1 MKKYMIPAAAL
12 MTMLSAMPLQAV
24 EAPAASENDQ
34 VVTTTT
40 TTTTTTADGVTT
52 STTTTKVEEPS
63 TEPKFKVTPTGR
75 ILMDGGVF
83 TSNEKELFPAGV
95 AIPDVRLGVKASY
108 GKWSAKVDIGFAYA
122 KISLKDIFFQYT
134 FNDNNALKFGY
145 FIQQFGLQSATSSSM
160 KISME
165 EPIVNEALNNPRV
178 LGAMYTFDKGSY
190 FATASVYAESSA
202 MKFNT
207 TQMRKTGYG
216 GMSRLAWRPLR
227 GGADFG
233 GNMFQTGISFQ
244 VGSPQFNGDTSDP
257 DNHVYAISAN
267 FPTRVAKVQAIGAE
281 VGDVNCMF
289 KFTPELLL
297 AHGPLALEAQYY
309 YMQLSRRHDLPTY
322 KAYGAYGMLRCL
334 AIGGDYKY
342 SHADAGIATPAPKS
356 LELVLGYSY
365 TNTTSAKAGIYGGRA
380 QDLSLTA
387 NWYINKYMIWRLRA
401 AYTHRF
407 DRMNDPDVNLG
418 ALQTRFQ
425 IIF

>member
-1 MKKYMIPAAAL
+1 MKKYILPLALAGLCAMPAAADP
-12 MTMLSAMPLQAV
+12 S
-24 EAPAASENDQ
+24 ASEDTKTVSTTTTNADGTVTTT

-40 TTTTTTADGVTT
+40 TESGSVTNAN
-52 STTTTKVEEPS
+52 
-63 TEPKFKVTPTGR
+63 EPKLKLSPVGR

-95 AIPDVRLGVKASY
+95 AIPDVRIGVKASY
-108 GKWSAKVDIGFAYA
+108 GKWDAKVDVGFAYG
-122 KISLKDIFFQYT
+122 KVSLKDIFIQHT
-134 FNDNNALKFGY
+134 FDNKNLLRFGY

-178 LGAMYTFDKGSY
+178 LGAMYVYDNADF
-190 FATASVYAESSA
+190 FATASVYAESKA
-202 MKFNT
+202 MTFNT

-227 GGADFG
+227 GGQAYN
-233 GNMFQTGISFQ
+233 GNTAQVGISFQ
-244 VGSPQFNGDTSDP
+244 AGSPQFNGDVNNP
-257 DNHVYAISAN
+257 DNHIYSIAGN
-267 FPTRVAKVQAIGAE
+267 FPTRVAKVQAVGAN
-281 VGDVNCMF
+281 VHDVNSMF

-309 YMQLSRRHDLPTY
+309 YMQLHRRYDLPTY
-322 KAYGAYGMLRCL
+322 KAWGAYGLLRCL

-365 TNTTSAKAGIYGGRA
+365 TNTSAKKAGIYGGRA
-380 QDLSLTA
+380 SDLSLTA

-407 DRMNDPDVNLG
+407 DRLGDPDINLG

>member
-12 MTMLSAMPLQAV
+12 TTMLSAMPLQATQ
-24 EAPAASENDQ
+24 APAETENDQ
-34 VVTTTT
+34 VVTTT

-52 STTTTKVEEPS
+52 STTTTKVTGPTAEPRLS
-63 TEPKFKVTPTGR
+63 VKPVGR

-95 AIPDVRLGVKASY
+95 SIPDVRIGVKASY
-108 GKWSAKVDIGFAYA
+108 GKWDAMVDVGFAYGKVA
-122 KISLKDIFFQYT
+122 LKDIFIQHT
-134 FNDNNALKFGY
+134 FNNHNNLRLGY
-145 FIQQFGLQSATSSSM
+145 FIHQFGLQNATSSSM

-165 EPIVNEALNNPRV
+165 EPIVNEALNNPRL
-178 LGAMYTFDKGSY
+178 LGAMYTFDKDAC
-190 FATASVYAESSA
+190 FATASVYAESAA
-202 MKFNT
+202 MRFNT

-216 GMSRLAWRPLR
+216 GMTRLAWRPLR
-227 GGADFG
+227 GGAGSG
-233 GNMFQTGISFQ
+233 GNMAQVGISFQ
-244 VGSPQFNGDTSDP
+244 GGSPQFNGNTSDP
-257 DNHVYAISAN
+257 DNHIYSICGN
-267 FPTRVAKVQAIGAE
+267 FPTRVASVQAVGA
-281 VGDVNCMF
+281 DVDDVKGMF

-309 YMQLSRRHDLPTY
+309 YMQLDRRHDLPAY
-322 KAYGAYGMLRCL
+322 KAYGAYGLLRCL
-334 AIGGDYKY
+334 AIGGDYRY
-342 SHADAGIATPAPKS
+342 SHADAGIATPSPKS

-407 DRMNDPDVNLG
+407 DRMDDPDINLG